1 MQVFLEIF
9 DVLQYTQAT
18 EVALG
23 LMKLTSCLER
33 ALGDVSASMRSLL
46 LLQIW
51 LHKMGMSSWI

>member
-1 MQVFLEIF
+1 MQVFLQVF

-18 EVALG
+18 EVGLG

-33 ALGDVSASMRSLL
+33 ALGDVSASKRS

-51 LHKMGMSSWI
+51 LYKIGMSSWI

>member
-1 MQVFLEIF
+1 MQVFLEVF

-33 ALGDVSASMRSLL
+33 ALGDVSASVRGLS
-46 LLQIW
+46 QSW
-51 LHKMGMSSWI
+51 LCKMGLCSWI